1 VKRPRVLARRPR
13 ARATRAWSFPAFALA
28 LLAEPGAARAD
39 VAPLRL
45 TLAAPGCGSIDEAR
59 LRALVAIEMA
69 TISADAQPR
78 ATAVR
83 LACAGN
89 HVVIDVAEAGAT
101 PGTHSELDVSEAAEA
116 TRLRVLALAITE
128 QVALSWRAAPE
139 ARASLAVAPAPSPA
153 RIPDVA
159 MGAGL
164 APAATRAS
172 PIYAQA
178 SLRRAG
184 RPGTWLTGLA
194 VGGELTLTRWLAL
207 ALALDV
213 ETGDAKTS
221 AATVAWS
228 DLSSFLGVAV
238 GAGGARWRVTA
249 RPGLSVGLARLSPT
263 PDAAGARGT
272 AFSAAWAGP
281 SLALHLRRLVGRA
294 VFVQL
299 EAEGGLTTRRIVGL
313 LDGDS
318 PLFQVAGPWASLGL
332 GGGFML
338 GR

>member
-1 VKRPRVLARRPR
+1 MKRPRVLARRPR
-13 ARATRAWSFPAFALA
+13 ARTTRAWSFPALALA
-28 LLAEPGAARAD
+28 LLAEPGAARAE
-39 VAPLRL
+39 VASLRL
-45 TLAAPGCGSIDEAR
+45 TLAAPGCASIDEAR

-83 LACAGN
+83 LACVGN
-89 HVVIDVAEAGAT
+89 HIVIDVAEALTT
-101 PGTHSELDVSEAAEA
+101 PGSHSELDVSEAAEA

-128 QVALSWRAAPE
+128 QVALRWRAAPE
-139 ARASLAVAPAPSPA
+139 ARASLAVAPAPPA

-184 RPGTWLTGLA
+184 RPGAWLTGLG

-249 RPGLSVGLARLSPT
+249 RPGFSVGLARLSPT

-272 AFSAAWAGP
+272 ALSAAWAGP
-281 SLALHLRRLVGRA
+281 SLAWQLRRLVGRA